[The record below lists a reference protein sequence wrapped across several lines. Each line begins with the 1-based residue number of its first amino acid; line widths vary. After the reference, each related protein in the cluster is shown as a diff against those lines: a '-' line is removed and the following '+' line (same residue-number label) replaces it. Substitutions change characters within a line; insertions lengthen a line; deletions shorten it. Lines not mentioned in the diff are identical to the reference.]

1 MEGVAVVRPTYET
14 ESDLRNE
21 RDVVEVFNKL
31 WGTQAYKLPRAYS
44 LDYLL
49 TRGSDAVAFVEIKC
63 RQVPSGKYDTLM
75 ISMAKILKGRA
86 ITRETGIPSVLVV
99 KWNDKTGYVH
109 MPEIDMDIRVG
120 GRRDRGD
127 AQDIEPV
134 CMIPINSFRGVET

>member
-1 MEGVAVVRPTYET
+1 MRPIYET
-14 ESDLRNE
+14 ETDLRNE
-21 RDVVEVFNKL
+21 RDVVEVFNRL

-86 ITRETGIPSVLVV
+86 ITRETDIPSLLVV
-99 KWNDKTGYVH
+99 KWTDKTGYVY
-109 MPEIDMDIRVG
+109 MSEIDMNIQVG
-120 GRRDRGD
+120 GRRDRDD

-134 CMIPINSFRGVET
+134 CMIPIKNFRGVEA